1 VSLGLVQTG
10 QSGFQWLGGQ
20 VENLLRRNIDE
31 RLYEAGSQW
40 LVMSRALAPHR
51 TGFLAAQE
59 GFTVVNGVLTLVMAA
74 PYDIFQE
81 FGTRNIRP
89 HPHVRPALNA
99 MARIFGSDVVMDFN
113 TIGPSTWQGI
123 HAHKGTFIVPSAIQ
137 PRPLTRAQHE
147 HVRKHLMPVSAAL
160 HRGNVKRAK
169 FRVRRF
175 AP

>member
-1 VSLGLVQTG
+1 M
-10 QSGFQWLGGQ
+10 FQWLGDQ
-20 VENLLRRNIDE
+20 VENVLRQNIDE
-31 RLYEAGSQW
+31 RLQAAGATW
-40 LVMSRALAPHR
+40 LSLSRSMAPKK
-51 TGFLAAQE
+51 TGFLAAEE
-59 GFTVVNGVLTLVMAA
+59 GFTVANGVLTLVMGA

-99 MARIFGSDVVMDFN
+99 ISRILGSEVVMDFN
-113 TIGPSTWQGI
+113 TIGPSTWQGL
-123 HAHKGTFIVPSAIQ
+123 HAHKGTFIKPSSIQ

-169 FRVRRF
+169 FRVRRH
-175 AP
+175 AT